1 MMDLKELLKVFW
13 LIKFKEKQFF
23 SFFIIGII
31 NTIFGLSV
39 FNILILL
46 SFSISLSILIST
58 IVGVLFNYQTMKRLV
73 FNQNG
78 NSFLKFVSSYIF
90 IYIIYNLFFI
100 LSTHFKFNI
109 HISSV
114 IIFTILPFFNYFIL
128 RKFVFNE
135 KR

>member
-1 MMDLKELLKVFW
+1 MDLKELLKVFW

-23 SFFIIGII
+23 SFFIVGIL

-78 NSFLKFVSSYIF
+78 NSFLKFVFSYIF
-90 IYIIYNLFFI
+90 IYIIYNLSFT

-114 IIFTILPFFNYFIL
+114 IIFMVLPFFNYLIL